1 MLSLPFHNGLR
12 NVGMGRGASKLVSD
26 EALRRGIEAQG
37 WRLTS
42 EEIPGIDESVPEIAR
57 VMELDRHLAARVRQ
71 AAEHGAFPLV
81 LAGNCNSCLG
91 TAAGIGA
98 AGLGV
103 VWFDAH
109 ADFDDPDENISG
121 FFDVMGLAMLTGRGW
136 RGLGQTLPG
145 LMPVPERNA
154 ILAAVRD
161 LEPYQRSRLERSTVL
176 AVPDAIDMERFDQA
190 VGALATR
197 ASRVYLH
204 VDLDSIDISDAKANQ
219 YAAGGG
225 PCLERLEECIGL
237 VCRRLY
243 VAAAALH
250 TTSPS
255 RRTDARSEP
264 LGASRTKSRRACGRS
279 RRPNATAGAARD
291 PRFGIPD
298 RLSS

>member
-1 MLSLPFHNGLR
+1 MELRLLCLPYHNGLR

-42 EEIPGIDESVPEIAR
+42 EEIQGIDESVPEIAR
-57 VMELDRHLAARVRQ
+57 VMELDRHLSIRVRE

-103 VWFDAH
+103 IWFDAH
-109 ADFDDPDENISG
+109 ADFDDPDENTSG

-136 RGLGQTLPG
+136 RGLRQTLPG
-145 LMPVPERNA
+145 LMPVAERNV

-161 LEPYQRSRLERSTVL
+161 LEPYQRKRLERSAVL
-176 AVPDAIDMERFDQA
+176 AVPDVIDVERFDHA
-190 VGALATR
+190 VQDLATR

-204 VDLDSIDISDAKANQ
+204 LDLDSIDIDDAKANQ

-225 PCLERLEECIGL
+225 PCLERLEACIRL
-237 VCRRLY
+237 VCRRLN
-243 VAAAALH
+243 VAAASITAYDPAFDEDGRALAAA
-250 TTSPS
+250 
-255 RRTDARSEP
+255 RRVAHEIAKGVRSEP
-264 LGASRTKSRRACGRS
+264 MT
-279 RRPNATAGAARD
+279 
-291 PRFGIPD
+291 
-298 RLSS
+298 